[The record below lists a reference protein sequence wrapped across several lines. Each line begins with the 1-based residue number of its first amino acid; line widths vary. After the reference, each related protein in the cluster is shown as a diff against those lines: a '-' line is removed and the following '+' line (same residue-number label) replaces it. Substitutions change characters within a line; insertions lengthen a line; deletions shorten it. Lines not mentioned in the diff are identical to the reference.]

1 MVDTKIWAIPRNNL
15 YQEMGDT
22 KFSLKMWDTK
32 RMAILIYC
40 TVHYTVREGDQKALK
55 VTGNGLKKTTRN
67 RSKWVQKVLIEPEEN
82 EFKKSVKNPEKMS

>member
-1 MVDTKIWAIPRNNL
+1 MVDTKIWAIPRNNRYQEMVDTKIWAIPRNNL

-55 VTGNGLKKTTRN
+55 VTGNGLKKPPGT
-67 RSKWVQKVLIEPEEN
+67 VAN
-82 EFKKSVKNPEKMS
+82 EFKKSL